1 MNGEEKAIVGV
12 KMANHKIIPVL
23 TGEENAGHAVFTTVA
38 DNQKKAIFSFYYMD
52 NGIDDWQPAGSMAID
67 GIPPAPA
74 GKPDIDMYIRF
85 TDSGDIV
92 SEIGDSGSGI
102 YKSYQISSKKLAE
115 EGNRPVSHSAL
126 CGEDGG
132 ISVTG
137 DLNLKNKKKSRRLK
151 VILTVLIIITGVFI
165 TSKLQLIPELKVP
178 GIVKTRFGKGI
189 PKIHMPLD
197 ELIKTGQKSDLRN
210 ESKEKK
216 NISGPTDEAQS
227 KKTDKTDSKKAEV
240 VSQSIKSEINT
251 EPIQYRITWGDTL
264 WKIAKRFYGESRL
277 FPSIAQKNSISNPDR
292 IIAGDTLQIP
302 SKAEDSERI
311 DKKDSNTSK

>member
-1 MNGEEKAIVGV
+1 
-12 KMANHKIIPVL
+12 
-23 TGEENAGHAVFTTVA
+23 
-38 DNQKKAIFSFYYMD
+38 
-52 NGIDDWQPAGSMAID
+52 
-67 GIPPAPA
+67 
-74 GKPDIDMYIRF
+74 
-85 TDSGDIV
+85 
-92 SEIGDSGSGI
+92 
-102 YKSYQISSKKLAE
+102 
-115 EGNRPVSHSAL
+115 
-126 CGEDGG
+126 
-132 ISVTG
+132 
-137 DLNLKNKKKSRRLK
+137 LNLKNKKKSRRLK

-178 GIVKTRFGKGI
+178 GIVKIRFGKDI

-292 IIAGDTLQIP
+292 IIAGDTLKIP
-302 SKAEDSERI
+302 SKAEDSSRI